1 MCLSNTQTVQDSVVT
16 AVNEISFKMFN
27 LPYTNHTGLFAQ
39 THFLNFEISSK
50 ILSLYSRKILG
61 KGEQN
66 VGENQLKIKI
76 TTYRPTT
83 GSDISTVPS
92 LGFASVSTVN
102 CLVWIF

>member
-1 MCLSNTQTVQDSVVT
+1 MNQNYFLYKDLHLLCVYKFLCVFQNPTSYMQDSVVT
-16 AVNEISFKMFN
+16 AVNEISVKMFN

-66 VGENQLKIKI
+66 VGENQLKIKKS
-76 TTYRPTT
+76 TYRPTT
-83 GSDISTVPS
+83 
-92 LGFASVSTVN
+92 
-102 CLVWIF
+102 

>member
-1 MCLSNTQTVQDSVVT
+1 MCLSNTQTSYMQDSVVT

-50 ILSLYSRKILG
+50 ILSLYSTKILG

-66 VGENQLKIKI
+66 VGANQLTIKI
-76 TTYRPTT
+76 STYRPTK
-83 GSDISTVPS
+83 
-92 LGFASVSTVN
+92 
-102 CLVWIF
+102 

>member
-1 MCLSNTQTVQDSVVT
+1 MCLSNTQTSYMQDSFVT

-50 ILSLYSRKILG
+50 ILSLYRRKILG

-76 TTYRPTT
+76 STYRPTK
-83 GSDISTVPS
+83 
-92 LGFASVSTVN
+92 
-102 CLVWIF
+102 